1 MKLAAVTATAVRVPV
16 KTVTRMST
24 RLLDKRDFLL
34 VSITDADQGH
44 VGIGYSYAGTSG
56 GALLAH
62 IVDDLL
68 APALGDRL
76 DDGIVGA
83 WERLYQ
89 EALLVGRR
97 GAVLRALSAIDI
109 ALWDL
114 LAKRAGLPLAEVLGG
129 SSRRVP
135 AYASGGYYRPSE
147 GGWADAVAAEIKLNK
162 QLGFHDHKI
171 KVGGLPVEEDAIRV
185 AAAIEA
191 IGGDGR
197 LALDA
202 NNAYRSIHEA
212 ARATKAFE
220 RAAGDAGLWW
230 MEEPLVADDLSGHV
244 ALAARV
250 DTPIATGEI
259 AQTRWEFR
267 DLADPA
273 ADIILQPDAGVLGG
287 VTEWMRVA
295 RAAETARL
303 SVAPHWHANLH
314 VHLVAAVTNAMPVEH
329 FALEKDIYNFELL
342 LTPDSRLQFEDGE
355 LQVPDRPGLGVE
367 LEPAAVEEYAVRG

>member
-24 RLLDKRDFLL
+24 RLLDKRDYLL
-34 VSITDADQGH
+34 VSITDADSGH

-62 IVDDLL
+62 IVDEIL
-68 APALGDRL
+68 APALGDGL

-97 GAVLRALSAIDI
+97 GAVLRALSAVDI

-114 LAKRAGLPLAEVLGG
+114 LAKRCRVPLVEVLGG
-129 SSRRVP
+129 GPRRVP

-162 QLGFHDHKI
+162 QLGFRDHKI
-171 KVGGLPVEEDAIRV
+171 KVGGLPVEEDAVRV

-191 IGGDGR
+191 IGGEGR

-212 ARATKAFE
+212 ARATRTFE

-230 MEEPLVADDLSGHV
+230 MEEPLVADDLAGHV

-314 VHLVAAVTNAMPVEH
+314 VHLVAAVTNALPVEH

-342 LTPDSRLQFEDGE
+342 LTPDSRLRFEDGQ
-355 LQVPDRPGLGVE
+355 LQVPDRPGLGIE
-367 LEPAAVEEYAVRG
+367 LDPSAVEEYTVRS